1 MMTKDKLVG
10 YGASVLFIG
19 LGLALLGTLLNFY
32 DSAFIY
38 KIIVP
43 LTLLGAGVALLG
55 NNPSERTRRSVALGL
70 IVFGLV
76 SLLIQFE
83 VLRGDVVNAIVGVAF
98 VSAGVFM
105 VSRLTDRKS
114 RKDTEV
120 DDISV
125 V

>member
-1 MMTKDKLVG
+1 M
-10 YGASVLFIG
+10 LFIG

>member
-43 LTLLGAGVALLG
+43 STLLGAGVALLG

-105 VSRLTDRKS
+105 ISRLTDRKS
-114 RKDTEV
+114 RNDTEV

>member
-1 MMTKDKLVG
+1 MTKDKLVG
-10 YGASVLFIG
+10 YGVSVLFIG

-55 NNPSERTRRSVALGL
+55 NSPSERTRRSVALGL

-105 VSRLTDRKS
+105 ISRLTDRKS
-114 RKDTEV
+114 RNDTEV

>member
-1 MMTKDKLVG
+1 MTKDKLVG

>member
-1 MMTKDKLVG
+1 MTKDKLVG

-105 VSRLTDRKS
+105 VSCLTDRKS

>member
-1 MMTKDKLVG
+1 MTKDKLVG
-10 YGASVLFIG
+10 YGVSVLFIG

-55 NNPSERTRRSVALGL
+55 NNPSERTRRSIALGL

>member
-1 MMTKDKLVG
+1 MTKDKLVG

-19 LGLALLGTLLNFY
+19 FGLALLGTLLNFY

-105 VSRLTDRKS
+105 ISRLTDRKS

>member
-43 LTLLGAGVALLG
+43 STLLGAGVALLG

-120 DDISV
+120 YDISV

>member
-10 YGASVLFIG
+10 YGVSVLFIG

>member
-1 MMTKDKLVG
+1 MTKDKLVG
-10 YGASVLFIG
+10 YGASVLFIE

-38 KIIVP
+38 KIIIP

-105 VSRLTDRKS
+105 ISRLTDRKS
-114 RKDTEV
+114 RNDAEV

>member
-1 MMTKDKLVG
+1 MTKDKLVG

-19 LGLALLGTLLNFY
+19 FGLALLGTLLNFY

-55 NNPSERTRRSVALGL
+55 NNPSERTRLSVALGL
-70 IVFGLV
+70 IVFGIV

-105 VSRLTDRKS
+105 ISRLTDRKS

>member
-1 MMTKDKLVG
+1 MTKDKLVG
-10 YGASVLFIG
+10 YGVSVLFIG

>member
-114 RKDTEV
+114 RNDTEV

>member
-1 MMTKDKLVG
+1 MTKDKLVG

-105 VSRLTDRKS
+105 ISRLTDRKS